1 MKLLE
6 AKLDAEKY
14 RALLMATLQ
23 YKAVLSD
30 RVFEIGFDSTK
41 DELDM
46 VARYLIGQLEIM
58 ESIVED
64 VANETP

>member
-1 MKLLE
+1 MKLVE

-23 YKAVLSD
+23 YKAMLSD

-46 VARYLIGQLEIM
+46 VAKYLLQQLEIL

-64 VANETP
+64 VANEAP